1 MHAKILDILGDQ
13 EFNDMLLSA
22 MLEVRAW
29 ALARPVAEQDATG
42 DALADRM
49 EKVKK
54 TEEEQGRSPYLGRH
68 IPTFRT
74 VGYSLS
80 ITILPPL
87 VSRLLP
93 GTITYRHFFLLV
105 CTQNKLGCGY
115 STSSILSSLRWRLL
129 RQVYNYEG
137 FVIIP

>member
-1 MHAKILDILGDQ
+1 MLLVVLLGDISNCDTVTFLILTASSA

-49 EKVKK
+49 EKVKR

-74 VGYSLS
+74 VG
-80 ITILPPL
+80 
-87 VSRLLP
+87 
-93 GTITYRHFFLLV
+93 
-105 CTQNKLGCGY
+105 
-115 STSSILSSLRWRLL
+115 
-129 RQVYNYEG
+129 
-137 FVIIP
+137 